1 MSVISDIA
9 AENYLKSIVKVCSA
23 QDKDTLGTGEVA
35 KLLSVTPG
43 TATMM
48 IKKLEKDGYLEYKS
62 YRGCKL
68 TAKGKQY
75 GLSIVRRHRLLE
87 TFLIKLFDMS
97 DREIHDEAE
106 QLEHSVSEKLIDL
119 IDEYLN
125 YPERDPHGA
134 PIPRKN
140 QNTYAPEIA
149 LASAPEN
156 ELCTIT
162 RLAGTA
168 SQNRYCANLGLT
180 EGRRV
185 LVAEKR
191 AELGSALLRLDSCA
205 EIECPLILL
214 DIIHIEENA
223 PIDKKRYLTAGNT
236 LPH

>member
-1 MSVISDIA
+1 MSVVSDIA

-62 YRGCKL
+62 YHGCKL
-68 TAKGKQY
+68 TKKGKQY

-97 DREIHDEAE
+97 DREIHEEAE

-125 YPERDPHGA
+125 YPDRDPHGA
-134 PIPRKN
+134 PIPKKN
-140 QNTYAPEIA
+140 QKNYEPEMS
-149 LASAPEN
+149 LAAAPEN
-156 ELCTIT
+156 TFYTIT
-162 RLAGTA
+162 RLTGTA
-168 SQNRYCANLGLT
+168 AQNRYCLNLGLM
-180 EGRRV
+180 EKQRV
-185 LVAEKR
+185 LVAEKH
-191 AELGSALLRLDSCA
+191 AELGAALLRFNSGT
-205 EIECPLILL
+205 EVECPLILL
-214 DIIHIEENA
+214 DIIYIEECA
-223 PIDKKRYLTAGNT
+223 QIDKKDI
-236 LPH
+236 